1 MTISLINT
9 YKNRQKLA
17 KIKFFKMKKI
27 FMNTLNISYWIA
39 EEFAVK
45 TIHPVCH
52 SMNLVA
58 TGVKSHQNPTFD
70 EK

>member
-1 MTISLINT
+1 
-9 YKNRQKLA
+9 
-17 KIKFFKMKKI
+17 
-27 FMNTLNISYWIA
+27 MNTLNISYWIA
-39 EEFAVK
+39 EEFVVK